1 MSGKSFEKS
10 RKALLTEKGLP
21 VNRQPFF
28 VVKYVYISGCLL
40 RLWHV
45 KCVAVE
51 TETVNT
57 GEIKRQKTAGTAER
71 ISRRRWRPRGRR
83 EAKDSFPGFKA
94 LQKFF
99 CGA

>member
-45 KCVAVE
+45 KCAAVE

-57 GEIKRQKTAGTAER
+57 GQIKRQKTGGTDQPETMAAAGKAESKR
-71 ISRRRWRPRGRR
+71 QFSW
-83 EAKDSFPGFKA
+83 F
-94 LQKFF
+94 
-99 CGA
+99 